1 MAPTHEPTNGE
12 LKGLILGL
20 GTQIA
25 SLAQRVTALEHDRD
39 TSKGDLLREVGGV
52 HKVLERQD
60 KELAKQSAQLTELV
74 DDKKAIKAY
83 ARAIGAVCVIA
94 PGAWAFI
101 TWAIAH
107 VKF

>member
-20 GTQIA
+20 GTQITA
-25 SLAQRVTALEHDRD
+25 LAQRVTALEHDRD

-60 KELAKQSAQLTELV
+60 RELAKQSAQLSELV
-74 DDKKAIKAY
+74 DDKKALNAKLGLLKT
-83 ARAIGAVCVIA
+83 IGLVVPPLAA
-94 PGAWAFI
+94 FAMWALQ
-101 TWAIAH
+101 H
-107 VKF
+107 VKL